1 MSQAANR
8 STRTG
13 RSRDPGPSPAG
24 SISTMDQFAQMAQKA
39 MVLARKIDLEA
50 RLARFDINDT
60 TRANMLFISP
70 LLVENMD
77 RVIISFYAYLN
88 RFPETKALLKG
99 RDIDILRSRQK
110 FHWERVLRCEFD
122 LDYAFRCMMIGIV
135 HLRAKVSPQ
144 IYMSGYSFFA
154 TELLTVI
161 SKSHQGMNF
170 DAAASAVNKLIMFD
184 MSVVLDAYWLNA
196 VMRKI

>member
-1 MSQAANR
+1 MPALNAACAA
-8 STRTG
+8 SFIV
-13 RSRDPGPSPAG
+13 PGPEC
-24 SISTMDQFAQMAQKA
+24 TMDKFAQMTRQA
-39 MVLARKIDLEA
+39 MTLAKKVDLEA
-50 RLARFDINDT
+50 RLARFEINDT
-60 TRANMLFISP
+60 TRENMLFISP
-70 LLVENMD
+70 MLVEHMD
-77 RVIISFYAYLN
+77 RAISAFYVYLN
-88 RFPETKALLKG
+88 KFPETRAMLKD
-99 RDIDILRSRQK
+99 RDMDILKSRQK

-122 LDYAFRCMMIGIV
+122 LDYVFRCMMVGIV

-144 IYMSGYSFFA
+144 TYMAGYSFFS

>member
-1 MSQAANR
+1 
-8 STRTG
+8 
-13 RSRDPGPSPAG
+13 
-24 SISTMDQFAQMAQKA
+24 MDQFAQMAQKA

>member
-1 MSQAANR
+1 
-8 STRTG
+8 
-13 RSRDPGPSPAG
+13 
-24 SISTMDQFAQMAQKA
+24 MDQFAQMAQKA
-39 MVLARKIDLEA
+39 MMLARKIDLEA
-50 RLARFDINDT
+50 RLARFEINDT
-60 TRANMLFISP
+60 TRANMLFLSP
-70 LLVENMD
+70 LLMEGMD
-77 RVIISFYAYLN
+77 RVIHNFYLYLN
-88 RFPETKALLKG
+88 KFPETKALLKG
-99 RDIDILRSRQK
+99 RDVDILKSRQK
-110 FHWERVLRCEFD
+110 FHWERMLRCEFD

-154 TELLTVI
+154 TELLTVV

-170 DAAASAVNKLIMFD
+170 DAAAGAVNKVIMFD